1 MDIIKQ
7 MRDSG
12 NKLLQTEAEDIALW
26 SKLKHNKEDLQ
37 LFLNHNIAEI
47 SFVTNDG
54 SESQGI
60 FTSNMA
66 LVKIISETKK
76 QNKQKIA
83 KKIDGK
89 GIITKDPFSVDSWD
103 LLDNKRKT
111 ISLKSWQILNYISIS
126 PKNVLVLDEVLKKI
140 LGK

>member
-12 NKLLQTEAEDIALW
+12 NKLLQTEAEDVALW

-47 SFVTNDG
+47 SFVTKDG
-54 SESQGI
+54 NETQGI

-83 KKIDGK
+83 KKINGK

-103 LLDNKRKT
+103 LLDNRRKT

-140 LGK
+140 FSK

>member
-1 MDIIKQ
+1 
-7 MRDSG
+7 
-12 NKLLQTEAEDIALW
+12 
-26 SKLKHNKEDLQ
+26 
-37 LFLNHNIAEI
+37 
-47 SFVTNDG
+47 
-54 SESQGI
+54 
-60 FTSNMA
+60 MA